1 MRISTFLT
9 FLFFSSF
16 AYAQNGSVGIGT
28 EKPNTKSVLEI
39 YSTEKGLLI
48 PRLTEVQR
56 NALQAVGVTNASIN
70 GLLIYNTTT
79 NKFNAWNLDKWEEIG
94 SAGAKGDKGE
104 TGSQGIPGIN
114 GASWSNGTLNPPTA
128 ATEPA
133 GSRNG
138 DYYLNNSNG
147 KVFIRDGGVWKEVAN
162 LTTGVVG
169 PAGPIGPAGAQWYNG
184 TLNPPNAGTEPA
196 STKEGDLYL
205 NNNTGNV
212 FKKQVDGTWTVLA
225 NLTTGVVG
233 PQGPKGDVGATGPQ
247 GSQGIKGDQGN
258 TGATGPQGPIGLTG
272 AQGPQG
278 AKGDVGATGPQ
289 GIQGPVGPQGAA
301 GPKGDK
307 GDVGAKGDKGDV
319 GATGPQGPQGLKGD
333 TGDKGDKGDVGAV
346 GPQGPIGLTGPQGA
360 KGDAGDKGDIGAVG
374 PQGPIGLT
382 GPQGAKG
389 DKGDKGDV
397 GAVGPQ
403 GPIGLTGPQG
413 AKGDTGDVGAQGPAG
428 ATGATGPQG
437 AQGPQGDKGDKGDAG
452 NPGATGPQGAQGP
465 AGPQGIQGPKGDQ
478 GDPGEQGPAGP
489 QGPSGSTTA
498 WLRTGNGA
506 GSIGG
511 TTNPGVNADFLGTT
525 DSKELIIASNRV
537 EGIRVATDGK
547 VRIGVNGSSITS
559 ISKGS
564 FSIDLPSINAKASH
578 KQNFTLNGVEIS
590 ASVAVSSSIE
600 LPDGLIIAY
609 ARVVSANTIEVKF
622 INVSDNPIDL
632 SLATFHIS
640 AVL

>member
-28 EKPNTKSVLEI
+28 EKPNNKSVLEI

-48 PRLTEVQR
+48 PRLTEAQR
-56 NALQAVGVTNASIN
+56 NTLQAVGVTNSSIN

-79 NKFNAWNLDKWEEIG
+79 NKFNTWNLDKWEEIG
-94 SAGAKGDKGE
+94 SAGAKGDKGDPG
-104 TGSQGIPGIN
+104 TQGIPGAN
-114 GASWSNGTLNPPTA
+114 GANWSNGALNPPTT

-133 GSRNG
+133 GSKNG

-147 KVFIRDGGVWKEVAN
+147 KVFIRDAGVWKEVAN

-184 TLNPPNAGTEPA
+184 TLNPPSAGTEPA
-196 STKEGDLYL
+196 GTKEGDLYL

-212 FKKQVDGTWTVLA
+212 FKKQADGTWTVLA

-247 GSQGIKGDQGN
+247 GPQGTKGDQGN

-278 AKGDVGATGPQ
+278 AKGDVGATGLQ
-289 GIQGPVGPQGAA
+289 GAQGPAGPQGAT
-301 GPKGDK
+301 GPQGDK

-333 TGDKGDKGDVGAV
+333 TGDKGDKGDVGA
-346 GPQGPIGLTGPQGA
+346 I
-360 KGDAGDKGDIGAVG
+360 
-374 PQGPIGLT
+374 
-382 GPQGAKG
+382 
-389 DKGDKGDV
+389 
-397 GAVGPQ
+397 GPQ

-413 AKGDTGDVGAQGPAG
+413 AKGDTGDKGDIGATGPQGPIGLTGPQGAKGDTGDKGDVGATGPQGPQGPAGPQGAKGDTGDIGPQGPAG

-437 AQGPQGDKGDKGDAG
+437 AQGIKGDVGDKGDAG

-564 FSIDLPSINAKASH
+564 FSVDLPSINAKASH
-578 KQNFTLNGVEIS
+578 KQNFTLNGVGAG

-622 INVSDNPIDL
+622 INVSDKPIDL
-632 SLATFHIS
+632 PLATFHIS

>member
-1 MRISTFLT
+1 MRIFTFLT
-9 FLFFSSF
+9 FVFFSSY

-28 EKPNTKSVLEI
+28 EKPNSKSILEI

-48 PRLTEVQR
+48 PRLTEAQR
-56 NALQAVGVTNASIN
+56 NVLQAIGTTNNSIN
-70 GLLIYNTTT
+70 GLLIYNTTS
-79 NKFNAWNLDKWEEIG
+79 NKFNTWNIDKWEEIG
-94 SAGAKGDKGE
+94 SQGQKGDKGDP
-104 TGSQGIPGIN
+104 GVQGIP

-128 ATEPA
+128 ATEPTGA
-133 GSRNG
+133 KDG

-184 TLNPPNAGTEPA
+184 TLNPPSAGTEPA
-196 STKEGDLYL
+196 GAKEGDLYL

-212 FKKQVDGTWTVLA
+212 FKKQADGTWTVLA
-225 NLTTGVVG
+225 SLTTGVVG
-233 PQGPKGDVGATGPQ
+233 PQGPKGDVGAAGPQ
-247 GSQGIKGDQGN
+247 GLQGSKGDKGD
-258 TGATGPQGPIGLTG
+258 TGAAGPQGPMGLTG
-272 AQGPQG
+272 AQGP
-278 AKGDVGATGPQ
+278 KGDVGPTGPQGIQGPAGPQGATGPKGDKGEVGDKGDKGDIGATGPQ
-289 GIQGPVGPQGAA
+289 GIQG
-301 GPKGDK
+301 
-307 GDVGAKGDKGDV
+307 
-319 GATGPQGPQGLKGD
+319 LKGD
-333 TGDKGDKGDVGAV
+333 TGEKGDKGDVGAV
-346 GPQGPIGLTGPQGA
+346 GPQGPIGLTGPQGP
-360 KGDAGDKGDIGAVG
+360 KGDTGDKGEVGAIG

-382 GPQGAKG
+382 GPQG
-389 DKGDKGDV
+389 
-397 GAVGPQ
+397 P
-403 GPIGLTGPQG
+403 
-413 AKGDTGDVGAQGPAG
+413 KGDTGDVGPQGPAG

-452 NPGATGPQGAQGP
+452 NPGATGPQGPQGLI
-465 AGPQGIQGPKGDQ
+465 GPQGIQGPKGDQ

-506 GSIGG
+506 GNIGG

-525 DSKELIIASNRV
+525 DGKELIIASNRV
-537 EGIRVATDGK
+537 EGIRIATDGK
-547 VRIGVNGSSITS
+547 VRIGVNGSGIIS

-564 FSIDLPSINAKASH
+564 FAIDLPSINAKASY
-578 KQNFTLNGVEIS
+578 KQNFTLNGVNTN

-600 LPDGLIIAY
+600 LPDGLVIAY
-609 ARVVSANTIEVKF
+609 ARVVSANIIEVKF

-632 SLATFHIS
+632 SSATFHIS

>member
-28 EKPNTKSVLEI
+28 ERPNNKSILEI

-56 NALQAVGVTNASIN
+56 NTLQAVGATNASIN

-79 NKFNAWNLDKWEEIG
+79 NKFNTWNLDKWEEIG
-94 SAGAKGDKGE
+94 TQGQKGDKGD
-104 TGSQGIPGIN
+104 TGSPGVPGAN
-114 GASWSNGTLNPPTA
+114 GANWSNGTLNPPAA
-128 ATEPA
+128 ATEPT
-133 GSRNG
+133 GSRDG
-138 DYYLNNSNG
+138 DYYLNNTNG
-147 KVFIRDGGVWKEVAN
+147 KVFIREGGIWKEVAN
-162 LTTGVVG
+162 LTTGVAG

-184 TLNPPNAGTEPA
+184 TLNPPSAGTEPA
-196 STKEGDLYL
+196 GIKEGDLYL

-212 FKKQVDGTWTVLA
+212 FKKQADGTWTLLA

-233 PQGPKGDVGATGPQ
+233 PQGPKGDVGSTGPQ
-247 GSQGIKGDQGN
+247 GLQGTKGDRGD

-278 AKGDVGATGPQ
+278 DKGDVGVAGPQ
-289 GIQGPVGPQGAA
+289 GIQGPVGPQGATGA
-301 GPKGDK
+301 QGDK
-307 GDVGAKGDKGDV
+307 GDVGAQGVKGDV
-319 GATGPQGPQGLKGD
+319 GATGPQGAQGPQGAKGD
-333 TGDKGDKGDVGAV
+333 TGDKGDVGSVGPQGPIGLTGPQGAKGDTGDKGDVGAV

-360 KGDAGDKGDIGAVG
+360 KGDAGDVG
-374 PQGPIGLT
+374 P
-382 GPQGAKG
+382 
-389 DKGDKGDV
+389 
-397 GAVGPQ
+397 
-403 GPIGLTGPQG
+403 
-413 AKGDTGDVGAQGPAG
+413 QGPAG

-437 AQGPQGDKGDKGDAG
+437 AQGAKGDSGDKGDTG
-452 NPGATGPQGAQGP
+452 NPGATGAQGSQGP

-506 GSIGG
+506 GNIGG
-511 TTNPGVNADFLGTT
+511 TTSPGVNGDFLGTT
-525 DSKELIIASNRV
+525 DNKELVIASNRV
-537 EGIRVATDGK
+537 EGIRIATDGK
-547 VRIGVNGSSITS
+547 VRIGVNGSSIAS

-564 FSIDLPSINAKASH
+564 FAIDLPSINAKASY
-578 KQNFTLNGVEIS
+578 KQNFTLNGVDVN

-609 ARVVSANTIEVKF
+609 ARVVSTNTIEVKF

-632 SLATFHIS
+632 SLATFHVS